1 MGQEQFGIPSEV
13 DIESLPN
20 VKCECGSELWDQATK
35 LKKLSAIVSRDG
47 QEKLIAL
54 PVVVCR
60 ECGKKLE
67 VNGGVIK

>member
-1 MGQEQFGIPSEV
+1 MEQDQLGLPAGG
-13 DIESLPN
+13 IESLPN
-20 VKCECGSELWDQATK
+20 VKCECGSELWDQATI
-35 LKKLSAIVSRDG
+35 LKKMSAIVSRDG